1 MNLSIYIQPSAVSKD
16 DEKSDAGPSVD
27 NYDGYSLIQSM
38 LMEEATWSEAFAAG
52 DKKIRQSVKGND
64 SWFRT
69 VFVLRER
76 ALDKFIVP
84 WVVCTVN
91 AFLWQVLS
99 YTGVTE
105 SFMVWSG
112 VTKDASQSVVLSTA
126 LGFLL
131 VFRLNRVAVRWWECR
146 GTWGMIVAYARM
158 LTSAICEHL
167 AHSPTQRDLAVAW
180 IAAFCVACKQFIRGE
195 GHNISPA
202 ELAGVLPSRELDRL
216 QQAPHPPLFCCG
228 EIRHAIQTGLR
239 IHHDDAVNSNNIAAS
254 VAWSSI
260 SRHLETSIDALI
272 VNVGGLERVR
282 ASPLP
287 MVYVS
292 HLRTVLLLYLL
303 CLPYIIGPAWGYFT
317 IPTIF
322 LTSFSLLGIDGA
334 AAECESPFRKNRAN
348 HLDMEAYCQMAF
360 KNILQIMI
368 EAADR
373 ERRERAMDE

>member
-1 MNLSIYIQPSAVSKD
+1 
-16 DEKSDAGPSVD
+16 
-27 NYDGYSLIQSM
+27 
-38 LMEEATWSEAFAAG
+38 
-52 DKKIRQSVKGND
+52 
-64 SWFRT
+64 
-69 VFVLRER
+69 
-76 ALDKFIVP
+76 
-84 WVVCTVN
+84 
-91 AFLWQVLS
+91 
-99 YTGVTE
+99 
-105 SFMVWSG
+105 MVWSG

-202 ELAGVLPSRELDRL
+202 ELAGVLAPRELDRL
-216 QQAPHPPLFCCG
+216 RQAPHPPLYCCG
-228 EIRHAIQTGLR
+228 EIRHAIQKGLR

-334 AAECESPFRKNRAN
+334 AAECEAPFRKNRMN
-348 HLDMEAYCQMAF
+348 HLDMEVSSYKLCAKCRVLACFVTSMITSLTFLLNIYDITLYVSFIRKKAYCQMAF
-360 KNILQIMI
+360 KNMLQIMI
-368 EAADR
+368 DAADR
-373 ERRERAMDE
+373 ERRERAKDD